1 MGHQLVVSEANA
13 GHSVLA
19 GTLSFRAQFSPAP
32 TTGNLADSWTIPF
45 EHSIPIR
52 RPTAYKGQ
60 RNFAGLWWCATNQR
74 HVGFES
80 WCERDQ
86 LMRLD
91 FDPDIKGVASQPF
104 RITLPPLLPQTS
116 HVPDYFL
123 RKADGTAIV
132 IDVRP
137 DALVKPAD
145 EEVFGATAALCAS
158 VGWKYQRLGELNSVY
173 AANLRW
179 IAGYRHPRCYREE
192 FVTGLL
198 ARLYTTGTESIREL
212 SSAIGDPICVL
223 PTLFHLMWRHQ
234 ITAELMTTPLHLE
247 TIINKAGTP

>member
-1 MGHQLVVSEANA
+1 MVSEANA
-13 GHSVLA
+13 GHAVLA
-19 GTLSFRAQFSPAP
+19 GTLNFRAQFSSAS
-32 TTGNLADSWTIPF
+32 TTSHLADSWMIPF
-45 EHSIPIR
+45 EHALPIR

-60 RNFAGLWWCATNQR
+60 HNFAGLWWCATNQR

-91 FDPDIKGVASQPF
+91 FDPDVVGVASQPF
-104 RITLPPLLPQTS
+104 RITLPAALPQTT
-116 HVPDYFL
+116 HVPDYFV
-123 RKADGTAIV
+123 RQADGTGVV

-145 EEVFGATAALCAS
+145 EDVFGATAKLCAS

-179 IAGYRHPRCYREE
+179 IAGYRHPRCDREE
-192 FVTGLL
+192 FATDLL
-198 ARLYTTGTESIREL
+198 TRLFTTGTESIREL
-212 SSAIGDPICVL
+212 ASAIGDPICVL

-234 ITAELMTTPLHLE
+234 ITTDLMASPLHLE
-247 TIINKAGTP
+247 SIVNKVETP